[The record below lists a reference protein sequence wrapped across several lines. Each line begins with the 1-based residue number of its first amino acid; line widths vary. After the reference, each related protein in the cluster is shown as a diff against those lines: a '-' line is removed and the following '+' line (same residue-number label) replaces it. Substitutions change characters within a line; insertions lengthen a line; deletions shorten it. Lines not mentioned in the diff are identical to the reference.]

1 MTTTATVF
9 IAATIIGF
17 AYIVK
22 VYRKHLVY
30 DNSFTFTEEDDAAVQ
45 ANFAKNL

>member
-30 DNSFTFTEEDDAAVQ
+30 SKSFEFSTEDDAAIQ
-45 ANFAKNL
+45 ENFNRNF